1 MTEGIWGERS
11 QCSGHFEILRP
22 DGTVIPVNS
31 EGQNCLYHAVV
42 QATWK
47 DQGDMRNEAVVLR
60 NEIKHTVSIWSS
72 VDTFR
77 KISVVH
83 K

>member
-1 MTEGIWGERS
+1 MTEAIWGERS

-47 DQGDMRNEAVVLR
+47 DQGDMRNEAVILR
-60 NEIKHTVSIWSS
+60 NEIKHTVSI
-72 VDTFR
+72 
-77 KISVVH
+77 
-83 K
+83 